1 MIKKL
6 LKKTLSEKQKRCVK
20 SKYNTMRG
28 FIINSLLSYGA
39 NDLKATLKELGIR
52 ETDTVL
58 VHSNSNPDSGFKG
71 TPSDVVESLAQL
83 LGENGNLLMVS
94 IPFRGTTFDHL
105 SKGKPFHR
113 DRTISM
119 MGLITEIFRRRPG
132 VLRSLH
138 PTHPVLAL
146 GRDSVWL
153 TTGHE
158 SCTTPCGAG
167 TPFEKFLQLDGKIL
181 FYDVPFGA
189 ITFFHYVED
198 VTKDLLP
205 FNVYHDKPFTITAF
219 DERKQGH
226 VVEVYAFNPAV
237 TRNAYK
243 VEEEMKRQGLV
254 KYGKVGNSR
263 LILVNAKD
271 VLKCQT
277 AMIKDGNLPY
287 GRHKTSDK
295 GAHKE
300 STQNG

>member
-6 LKKTLSEKQKRCVK
+6 LKKTLNEKQKRYVK

-28 FIINSLLSYGA
+28 FVINSLLSYDA
-39 NDLKATLKELGIR
+39 DDLKAAIKKLGVN

-71 TPSDVVESLAQL
+71 TPSDVVEALAQL
-83 LGENGNLLMVS
+83 LGERGNLLMVS
-94 IPFRGTTFDHL
+94 IPFRGTTFEHL
-105 SKGKPFHR
+105 SKGKPFHK

-132 VLRSLH
+132 VERSLH

-146 GRDSVWL
+146 GKDSARL

-158 SCTTPCGAG
+158 SCATPCGAG

-198 VTKDLLP
+198 VTKELLP
-205 FNVYHDKPFTITAF
+205 FNVYHDKPFFIKAF
-219 DERKQGH
+219 DERKQEH
-226 VVEVYAFNPAV
+226 IVEVYAFNPAV
-237 TRNAYK
+237 TRNAYM
-243 VEEEMKRQGLV
+243 VEEEMKQQGLV

-271 VLKCQT
+271 VLRCQT
-277 AMIKDGNLPY
+277 EMIKAGRLPY
-287 GRHKTSDK
+287 GRSETSSSANK
-295 GAHKE
+295 GI
-300 STQNG
+300 TQNG

>member
-1 MIKKL
+1 MN
-6 LKKTLSEKQKRCVK
+6 EKQKRCVK
-20 SKYNTMRG
+20 SKYNAMRG
-28 FIINSLLSYGA
+28 FVINSLLSYNA
-39 NDLKATLKELGIR
+39 DDLKAAIKELGIR
-52 ETDTVL
+52 ETDTAL

-71 TPSDVVESLAQL
+71 APSDVVECLAKL

-146 GRDSVWL
+146 GKDGVWL

-158 SCTTPCGAG
+158 SCAAPCGAG

-198 VTKDLLP
+198 AVKELLP
-205 FNVYHDKPFTITAF
+205 FNVYHDKPFTVKAF
-219 DERKQGH
+219 DERKQEH
-226 VVEVYAFNPAV
+226 VVTVYAFNPVV
-237 TRNAYK
+237 TRNAYA
-243 VEEEMKRQGLV
+243 VEEEMKQRGLV

-271 VLKCQT
+271 VLRCQT
-277 AMIKDGNLPY
+277 EMIKAGRLPY
-287 GRHKTSDK
+287 GETSSSAGK
-295 GAHKE
+295 GI
-300 STQNG
+300 TQNG